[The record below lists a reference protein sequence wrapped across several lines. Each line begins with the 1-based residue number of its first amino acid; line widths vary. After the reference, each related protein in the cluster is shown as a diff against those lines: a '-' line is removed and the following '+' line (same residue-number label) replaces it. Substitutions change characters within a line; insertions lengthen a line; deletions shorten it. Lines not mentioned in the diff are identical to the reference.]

1 MRLTWDVA
9 VCDGHRAWL
18 PTVPPHYLLHDAMR
32 CPGCTVTF
40 IPELPAAGPSPE
52 PAAGEAAGAS
62 TAGKRSAPAAT
73 PTSDTGGATLGRP
86 CSARSPSGP
95 TYSTDG
101 GLTDG

>member
-73 PTSDTGGATLGRP
+73 PTSDTGGGDPRA
-86 CSARSPSGP
+86 AVFGP
-95 TYSTDG
+95 LAKWPHLLDRRRTD
-101 GLTDG
+101 